1 MLALALIVL
10 AATATTAAALVL
22 RRRRSHAHT
31 FASRLDAG
39 PAGLRH
45 LASSVSDLS
54 DLGLHLH
61 AARRMGKPRIGVVL
75 GRADAR

>member
-1 MLALALIVL
+1 MLTLALIIV
-10 AATATTAAALVL
+10 AATATTGAAVL
-22 RRRRSHAHT
+22 LHRRRARSGA
-31 FASRLDAG
+31 FASPLDAG

-54 DLGLHLH
+54 DIGLHLH
-61 AARRMGKPRIGVVL
+61 AARRMGKPRLGAVL

>member
-1 MLALALIVL
+1 MLALALIVV
-10 AATATTAAALVL
+10 AASATTAAAVVL
-22 RRRRSHAHT
+22 RRRRVRAGA
-31 FASRLDAG
+31 FAGQLDAG

-54 DLGLHLH
+54 DIGLHLH
-61 AARRMGKPRIGVVL
+61 ASRHMGKPRLAAVV

>member
-1 MLALALIVL
+1 MLALALIVF
-10 AATATTAAALVL
+10 AATATTAAAVVL
-22 RRRRSHAHT
+22 RRRRAR
-31 FASRLDAG
+31 AGVLSRLDAG

-54 DLGLHLH
+54 DVGLHLH
-61 AARRMGKPRIGVVL
+61 AARRMGKPRLGAVL

>member
-1 MLALALIVL
+1 MLALALIVV
-10 AATATTAAALVL
+10 AASATTAGAAVL
-22 RRRRSHAHT
+22 RRRRARAHALT
-31 FASRLDAG
+31 PRLDGG

-54 DLGLHLH
+54 DLDLHLH
-61 AARRMGKPRIGVVL
+61 AARRMGKPRLGAVL

>member
-1 MLALALIVL
+1 MLAFALIVL
-10 AATATTAAALVL
+10 AATATTTAAVVL
-22 RRRRSHAHT
+22 RRRRARARILT
-31 FASRLDAG
+31 TLEAG

-61 AARRMGKPRIGVVL
+61 AARRMGKPRLGAVL

>member
-1 MLALALIVL
+1 MLALALVVV
-10 AATATTAAALVL
+10 AATATTAAAVAL
-22 RRRRSHAHT
+22 RRRRAR
-31 FASRLDAG
+31 AQALAPRLDAG

-61 AARRMGKPRIGVVL
+61 AARRMGKPRLGAVL

>member
-1 MLALALIVL
+1 MLAFALIVV
-10 AATATTAAALVL
+10 AATATTAAAVVL
-22 RRRRSHAHT
+22 HKRRRAHT
-31 FASRLDAG
+31 LAARLDAG

-45 LASSVSDLS
+45 LAASVSDLS

-61 AARRMGKPRIGVVL
+61 AARRMGKPRLGAVL